1 MAKRQQ
7 TELEQ
12 IERPL
17 MRRISVLAVVLLAI
31 GCSSHSS
38 VPGPTNISP
47 DVFQKNLVGG
57 WQRTV
62 LKDINGQTPYG
73 YGLTADQSGHK
84 MWVVARASADQLTG
98 GSLTKIAM
106 DLKLTTYPLT
116 VTPSA
121 VAMGP
126 DQNLWVAG
134 VDTNSNLI
142 VARVTQSGSETDFSV
157 PQFVA
162 PFILIEQ
169 IIVGP
174 DGLLWFTA
182 CYPVGNSG
190 GIGRI
195 DTTGASTFYP
205 GNCATSIA
213 SGPDGNIWFGDTASV
228 YTMNTQGALLATYP
242 IGDVEG
248 RGMTVGADGAIYV
261 LTSNVGLSKVTTN
274 GIVTQ
279 IAGSVSSPI
288 TNGPDGKLWM
298 GSSGHEAHFISYDPI
313 AQTWGPRFK
322 GQQGSNYKQLAS
334 GPDGNLWYAP
344 GGKSVE
350 TYVLQL
356 MSATPN
362 ALTIA
367 VGQQSQ
373 VNMTEANYSGQWT
386 AVAKNPAIVSVTP
399 NSQNGMLSVT
409 GVAPGTTVVTVYD
422 TIYNSAQVK
431 VTVQ

>member
-1 MAKRQQ
+1 VNW
-7 TELEQ
+7 
-12 IERPL
+12 
-17 MRRISVLAVVLLAI
+17 ISRVALVAI
-31 GCSSHSS
+31 FTGATAACSSHTIAPN
-38 VPGPTNISP
+38 PGVNKISP

-261 LTSNVGLSKVTTN
+261 LASNVGLSKVTTN

-288 TNGPDGKLWM
+288 TNGPEGKLWM
-298 GSSGHEAHFISYDPI
+298 RSGGHEVHFISYDPI

-322 GQQGSNYKQLAS
+322 GPGVSNYSQLNP
-334 GPDGNLWYAP
+334 GPDGNLWYVL
-344 GGKSVE
+344 GGKTVN
-350 TYVLQL
+350 TFVLQL

-386 AVAKNPAIVSVTP
+386 ALAHDKSIIGVDPVSKNGTFTVTGLAVGSTYFGISDTMYNSVVVNVTVTP
-399 NSQNGMLSVT
+399 
-409 GVAPGTTVVTVYD
+409 
-422 TIYNSAQVK
+422 
-431 VTVQ
+431 